1 MGRVHWRNLSREK
14 DEYDYYYYKDL
25 ISIFQVPFFSYS
37 VPLFFGGMW
46 HLWHGGGLCGWVWLV
61 GASVCADG
69 FLFSFFFPVHIY
81 SILLFF
87 LLLQLVRVFSFSLLS
102 SSYLQLLIWLG
113 VLIFPI
119 VCPFPVHPHWVSSR
133 SGLHSLRHSTH
144 FTPEKRKKKTQDP
157 TNTHTQNTIG
167 DPIVIPRRVKIRKR
181 NAPPW
186 VNSNQSSAQL
196 PEFCFLF
203 TFYPGS
209 QQTTPIIIRLAY
221 LCLPVNDFM
230 SCCCRVSFVVLFF
243 F

>member
-1 MGRVHWRNLSREK
+1 MEVVCVVGFDWWGECV
-14 DEYDYYYYKDL
+14 
-25 ISIFQVPFFSYS
+25 
-37 VPLFFGGMW
+37 
-46 HLWHGGGLCGWVWLV
+46 CGWI
-61 GASVCADG
+61 
-69 FLFSFFFPVHIY
+69 FIFFFFPVHIY

-243 F
+243 FKFYIHVRDIHFP